1 MGFLFEASE
10 SDHCLQVPLGMLL
23 PGGPHA
29 NWALRSTSPASCASQ
44 SLLFHLSLLFP
55 CTAEGGRSL
64 AVRGRFLRP
73 LPPSISLCSGVGGGV
88 SLWFGGVPGPQGALH
103 SWRLPGYLRCLAGP
117 WTHPEEPT
125 QHKAHVP
132 KVRLNQR
139 AVRGRRSYR
148 KEKQKAFTWVV
159 SCPPGKQTQGER
171 RKVQ

>member
-1 MGFLFEASE
+1 MKQVNQIIASK
-10 SDHCLQVPLGMLL
+10 CLWASCYLGTLT
-23 PGGPHA
+23 PV
-29 NWALRSTSPASCASQ
+29 WAQGSASPASSASQ
-44 SLLFHLSLLFP
+44 SLLFSLRAFYSVSEP
-55 CTAEGGRSL
+55 SIP
-64 AVRGRFLRP
+64 VHSRGRQKLGCQGP
-73 LPPSISLCSGVGGGV
+73 LPQAPPSLCLSPLRGV
-88 SLWFGGVPGPQGALH
+88 SLWFRGVLGPQGAIH
-103 SWRLPGYLRCLAGP
+103 SWRLPRYLRCLAGP

-132 KVRLNQR
+132 KVGLNQR